1 MVRRMKIKWVAPILL
16 TGTLLA
22 GGSAAIAAATSVESG
37 EISEAEAAEI
47 RAKMAERKRG
57 AKEGDRPFRAEI
69 EARIADMQKKLA
81 AKVES
86 GEISEAEAA
95 EIRSKMAERKGKF
108 DSRLNGSN

>member
-47 RAKMAERKRG
+47 RAKWLNVN
-57 AKEGDRPFRAEI
+57 
-69 EARIADMQKKLA
+69 EAPKK
-81 AKVES
+81 V
-86 GEISEAEAA
+86 IVRSEL
-95 EIRSKMAERKGKF
+95 R
-108 DSRLNGSN
+108 

>member
-57 AKEGDRPFRAEI
+57 AKEGCLLYTSPSPRDI
-69 EARIADMQKKLA
+69 
-81 AKVES
+81 S
-86 GEISEAEAA
+86 G
-95 EIRSKMAERKGKF
+95 
-108 DSRLNGSN
+108 SRMPSSA